1 LANDSPPLKT
11 SSQNN
16 TNANITNTN
25 MPAPNITTKD
35 LTFAFPDGTSGLQ
48 NVSLTL
54 PAGSRNLLIG
64 GKHILPPHH
73 KQSN

>member
-1 LANDSPPLKT
+1 
-11 SSQNN
+11 
-16 TNANITNTN
+16 

-64 GKHILPPHH
+64 GKPHLPLPKMNTQAKSPEQMARA
-73 KQSN
+73 KQPSSAS

>member
-1 LANDSPPLKT
+1 
-11 SSQNN
+11 
-16 TNANITNTN
+16 

-64 GKHILPPHH
+64 ERTARA
-73 KQSN
+73 KQPSSAS

>member
-1 LANDSPPLKT
+1 
-11 SSQNN
+11 
-16 TNANITNTN
+16 

-64 GKHILPPHH
+64 GKPHLTPQNPSYTPH
-73 KQSN
+73 AKSPERTARAKQPCSAC

>member
-1 LANDSPPLKT
+1 
-11 SSQNN
+11 
-16 TNANITNTN
+16 
-25 MPAPNITTKD
+25 MPAPNIKD